1 VLTVSFAFVCALFAV
16 LLLAQF
22 VVFAAA
28 GVPLLSVIGL
38 AHIFHF
44 VAEKE

>member
-22 VVFAAA
+22 VFAAA

>member
-1 VLTVSFAFVCALFAV
+1 VLTVRFAFVCALFAV

-22 VVFAAA
+22 VVAAA

>member
-1 VLTVSFAFVCALFAV
+1 VRSVCS
-16 LLLAQF
+16 
-22 VVFAAA
+22 VVVGSVVVVAAA